1 MAVVTGKSVVQPGSF
16 LAVWEEVSEIP
27 GWLSKREADLLYA
40 AAKRTPADGHIVEV
54 GSFRGRSTTLL
65 AHTGREVTAID
76 PLCLGTVD
84 ADGYTITEDDRAA
97 LAALVDRFDNLDWLR
112 CEASDTRLYKPI
124 DLLYIDGNHQDDAPL
139 NDFRHFQPLLKRGS
153 YVAFHD
159 FGVRRAVSRAVATLE
174 REGTITQLECAGNL
188 YVGQLTNRPPI
199 QTRILLAHPSYG
211 AVERESYDSEK
222 LSVPHDSQIE
232 VHILPPRCSLLAH
245 SFNDAVVACNR
256 RGGYDAFALIH
267 ADISC
272 QAGWLA
278 KMWQIMQ
285 DRELQVLHTVAPI
298 KNSDGLTSTALAYS
312 DDPWSLVRRL
322 TMTELHKLPA
332 TFDINDIREHLDP
345 NATALLPNTG
355 CLLVR
360 AGTWLEDFPGFA
372 IMDRIQRN
380 GEDWDSDVVPEDWNF
395 GFWCARTGLSVG
407 GTREVRLSHWG
418 RSGFHNNDIWGME
431 TDKHWLEKQ

>member
-112 CEASDTRLYKPI
+112 CEACDTRLYKPI
-124 DLLYIDGNHQDDAPL
+124 DLLYIDGNHQGDAPL
-139 NDFRHFQPLLKRGS
+139 NDFRHFQPLLERGS
-153 YVAFHD
+153 YVVFHD

-222 LSVPHDSQIE
+222 HSVPHDGQIE
-232 VHILPPRCSLLAH
+232 VHILPPKSSLLAH
-245 SFNDAVVACNR
+245 GFNDAVVACNR

>member
-84 ADGYTITEDDRAA
+84 ADGYTITADDQAA

-112 CEASDTRLYKPI
+112 CEACDTRLYKPI
-124 DLLYIDGNHQDDAPL
+124 DLLYIDGNHQGDAPL
-139 NDFRHFQPLLKRGS
+139 NDFRHFQPLLERGS
-153 YVAFHD
+153 YVVFHD

-222 LSVPHDSQIE
+222 HSVPHDGQIE
-232 VHILPPRCSLLAH
+232 VHILPPKSSLLAH
-245 SFNDAVVACNR
+245 GFNDAVVACNR

-285 DRELQVLHTVAPI
+285 DRELQVLHTIAPI

-345 NATALLPNTG
+345 DATALLPNTG

-372 IMDRIQRN
+372 IMDRIRRN